1 METYW
6 GGPRYADR
14 HEAGLLLA
22 RKLAPFGSAHPLVL
36 AIPNGG
42 VAVALPISKELDCP
56 LQVIVVRKLQI
67 PDRPEAGFGAVAS
80 DGSVILNVPLVRSLG
95 LSDEVIVDQRQRALA
110 SIRKRLAL
118 YGSRVEFPEL
128 QGRTVILV
136 DDGLASGYTMEAA
149 VKVVKK
155 HEPAMVVVAIPTSSM
170 SAYRRLADLVD
181 RIVCPDVSRL
191 PIFAVADAYKDWR
204 DLTDEEVIAMLQD
217 FRPDFP

>member
-1 METYW
+1 MEMYW
-6 GGPRYADR
+6 EGPKYADR
-14 HEAGLLLA
+14 HEAGLVLA
-22 RKLAPFGSAHPLVL
+22 KKLASFEWTHPLVL

-42 VAVALPISKELDCP
+42 VAVALPISQELDCT
-56 LQVIVVRKLQI
+56 LEVIVVRKLQI
-67 PDRPEAGFGAVAS
+67 PERPEAGFGAVAF
-80 DGSVILNVPLVRSLG
+80 DGSVILNIPLVRRLA
-95 LSDEVIVDQRQRALA
+95 LSDEVIANQRERALA

-118 YGSRVEFPEL
+118 YGSREFPEL

-136 DDGLASGYTMEAA
+136 DDGLASGFTMEAA

-155 HEPAMVVVAIPTSSM
+155 HEPTMVVVAIPTSSM

-191 PIFAVADAYKDWR
+191 PIFAVADAYKDWC
-204 DLTDEEVIAMLQD
+204 DLADEEVMAMLQD